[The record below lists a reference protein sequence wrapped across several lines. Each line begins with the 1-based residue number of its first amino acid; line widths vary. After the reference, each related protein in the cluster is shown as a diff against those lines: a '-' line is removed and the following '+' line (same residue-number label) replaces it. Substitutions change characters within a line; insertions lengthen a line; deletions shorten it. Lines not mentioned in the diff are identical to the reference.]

1 MHGYEDIQEGIVDES
16 DEEKAPFLL
25 EFKDFHEIADRL
37 PSVMI
42 SQETNINGQ
51 AGNFRSSPSGESL
64 DNFGGGPRTIMV
76 PSNRSLSHHED
87 QRHPPRSKSPYL
99 LQPEDL
105 PGGAGSMPDQFL
117 TRQTQE
123 PNHQEY
129 SAPPD
134 QQYPQ
139 HAEHA
144 DGPRRASQSPYQATV
159 QRTAA
164 QAYYFGGLCHG
175 NNLNRPSRVASR
187 RINPLVASAAVRIL
201 VSPPQIS
208 FPQPPWGST
217 TVDPR
222 TLPSNHFPIPVGT
235 EVVLP
240 DQRNAGTKR
249 KYRVDYKCYS
259 MTQEKAH
266 RYVENLSK
274 TGVWILPLADTP
286 PSTRLWADQPP
297 HHQRR

>member
-25 EFKDFHEIADRL
+25 ELEDFHGIVIDESDEEKAPFLLEFED
-37 PSVMI
+37 
-42 SQETNINGQ
+42 
-51 AGNFRSSPSGESL
+51 GEQ
-64 DNFGGGPRTIMV
+64 RAIMV
-76 PSNRSLSHHED
+76 PSSKSLSHHED
-87 QRHPPRSKSPYL
+87 QQHPPRSKSPHL

-105 PGGAGSMPDQFL
+105 PEAGAGSMPDQL
-117 TRQTQE
+117 MTRQTQE

-139 HAEHA
+139 HAEHD
-144 DGPRRASQSPYQATV
+144 DGPRGASQSPYQATL
-159 QRTAA
+159 QATAA
-164 QAYYFGGLCHG
+164 QQMRLPPAYYFGGLCHG
-175 NNLNRPSRVASR
+175 NNLNRPTRVAS
-187 RINPLVASAAVRIL
+187 LVASAAVRML
-201 VSPPQIS
+201 VSPPQIL
-208 FPQPPWGST
+208 FQQPPWGST

-222 TLPSNHFPIPVGT
+222 TLPSNRVPIPAGT

-240 DQRNAGTKR
+240 YHRNAGTKR

-266 RYVENLSK
+266 RYIENLSK
-274 TGVWILPLADTP
+274 TAVWILPLADTP
-286 PSTRLWADQPP
+286 PSTRFWADQAPY
-297 HHQRR
+297 HQRR